1 MRLHLAVLCAALVAL
16 MANLYPVGVLAQPM
30 AAKGAAT
37 PIAQIQEWFA
47 RYDGIRRKS
56 QMNPAERQQADSLL
70 SKGLAIIM
78 PGADKTESAALFQLL
93 ESRNGA
99 AAEEM
104 KQLPVYPE
112 TEKLHRGYY
121 QYFADAHSLFSD
133 YLRVQ
138 NNIMTP
144 DPKTGKPLMGA
155 LLARKQALEEL
166 DVANKSLDEQ
176 LRAKFNIAP
185 YRYQ

>member
-1 MRLHLAVLCAALVAL
+1 MRLHWALLCAALITVMGCL
-16 MANLYPVGVLAQPM
+16 CPQQTIAQPM

-37 PIAQIQEWFA
+37 PGAQIQDWFA
-47 RYDGIRRKS
+47 KYDAIRRKA
-56 QMNPAERQQADSLL
+56 QMNPKERQEADALL

-78 PGADKTESAALFQLL
+78 PGADKTESAALFQML
-93 ESRNGA
+93 ESRNGT
-99 AAEEM
+99 AAEAM

-112 TEKLHRGYY
+112 TEQLHRGYY
-121 QYFADAHSLFSD
+121 QYFADAHSLFGD

-155 LLARKQALEEL
+155 LLVRKQALEEL
-166 DVANKSLDEQ
+166 DATNKTLDEQ
-176 LRAKFNIAP
+176 IRAKFNIAP